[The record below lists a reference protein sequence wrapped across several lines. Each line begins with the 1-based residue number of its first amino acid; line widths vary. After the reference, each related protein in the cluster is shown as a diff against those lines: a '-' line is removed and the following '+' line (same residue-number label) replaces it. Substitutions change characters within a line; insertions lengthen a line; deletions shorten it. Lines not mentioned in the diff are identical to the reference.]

1 MIKEEELPLVKL
13 YKDDEIMVVSDQLMQ
28 EEGKRVVSGQL
39 LQRITK

>member
-13 YKDDEIMVVSDQLMQ
+13 YKDDEIMVVSDQLIQ